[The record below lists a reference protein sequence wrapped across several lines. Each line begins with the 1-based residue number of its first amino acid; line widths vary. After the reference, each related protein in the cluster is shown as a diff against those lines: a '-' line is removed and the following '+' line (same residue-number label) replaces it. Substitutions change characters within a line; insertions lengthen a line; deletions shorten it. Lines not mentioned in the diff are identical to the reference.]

1 MQIEELK
8 KMAYQEGFIEDFLEQ
23 GVAQLK
29 EQGAAKHAEEVAAA
43 WLILTAGIAKLR
55 QENTAMQ
62 NKLALIQQGL
72 NT

>member
-8 KMAYQEGFIEDFLEQ
+8 KLAYMEGFVEDALEQ
-23 GVAQLK
+23 SVALLI
-29 EQGAAKHAEEVAAA
+29 EQGAAKHAQELKDA
-43 WLILTAGIAKLR
+43 WLILTAGIQKLR
-55 QENTAMQ
+55 TENQSMQ